1 MNEFWEEDNRRL
13 LPRVIVS
20 GHEVVAGS
28 RVKLDPRPGRDIFD
42 IALAGKVAIVEAI
55 EQDLEDNVFL
65 AVTIEED
72 PGRDLGHARQ
82 IAHRF
87 FFSVDEVTVVP
98 GGSNHHEVLRAPED
112 DEEG

>member
-1 MNEFWEEDNRRL
+1 MNEFWEDDNRRL
-13 LPRVIVS
+13 LPRVIVA

-28 RVKLDPRPGRDIFD
+28 RVRLDPRPGGDIFD

-65 AVTIEED
+65 AVTLEED

-87 FFSVDEVTVVP
+87 FFSVDEVTVEP
-98 GGSNHHEVLRAPED
+98 GLPDHLEVLTTPDD
-112 DEEG
+112 DEDG